1 MSGDVTVVHVG
12 EPWPEHWS
20 TSVYLCGPTP
30 RDPALDSWRPHAEH
44 LLREHWSGEGRLA
57 VFLPEAP
64 DGQSEPPYPQQVA
77 WEEAAMHA
85 ADAILFYVPRDLA
98 TLPGLVTNVKWGA
111 WHDCGRAVLGSPPG
125 AQRNEYLLHFA
136 ELLAVPV
143 AHDLPGAVTA
153 ALALAGPGARREGA
167 DRHVPLALWRS
178 PEFRDWHAGLA
189 GRGDALLGGRLLW
202 SRGNP
207 VTDWVFEARLRSAA
221 TGLERTELASRAGEP
236 PPAHPA
242 HLAPLGTTG
251 WSVWRDVMLRGAGF
265 PASDL
270 TALASPALAAAADL
284 AADGDPT
291 AAADYKHAYD
301 RAVDDLRAAVG
312 RTAGATAFREAV
324 LWQNQAVVHHHLHK
338 AAAGGP
344 RNAQGRRNE
353 LVIASYLQR
362 YTLKNDTIGWFGPV
376 GWARCTDADGP
387 LTVRPGPALTAERHT
402 FFENWAVDALA
413 ATVARTPGVLP
424 WLVPR
429 PVASHARRGHTL
441 LRPRRPSR
449 ELTDDE
455 LALLELCDG
464 RRTTAEVTAAAPG
477 GPRAAL
483 PVLVR
488 LHEEGIVRLD
498 LTGPVEARPEHTL
511 RRALARIGDPEVR
524 ARALAPVDRLVR
536 LREDVAAAAGDPDR
550 LDPALTALRGAFE
563 DITARDATR
572 RAGADYAGRTLVYE
586 DTARDVQVGLGT
598 PLISELAAPLGLLLD
613 SADWLV
619 RRVADGYRDLF
630 DALYDRETR
639 RTGEPGVPLAW
650 LVALAADQLSTGHRS
665 VPPPVER
672 AVTEFQDRW
681 RRVLPL
687 PGTARHTVTAA
698 ALAEG
703 VAREFPAGPLPWAA
717 ATHHCPDLMIAATG
731 PQAVAD
737 GDWEGVLGEL
747 HVATNT
753 LEGRAFVD
761 RHPDPERLLR
771 AAEADYAG
779 RRVYAV
785 PPKDSLFV
793 SSRLAPPSA
802 LLSPAYRYW
811 SWAEGQDSAEVPGTP
826 LPAGGLRVCREDGG
840 LVVRADDGTRVPLL
854 EAVGEF
860 LSAAVAGAF
869 SPFARAP
876 HRPRVT
882 VGRLVVARESWSV
895 PVAALGWV
903 RETDEAA
910 RFAAARRW
918 RAELGLPE
926 RVFYRVPHELKPM
939 AGDFGSLALV
949 NLMARTVRAVPDG
962 PDATVTLTEMYP
974 GPDRLWL
981 PDAAGA
987 RYTSELRFVATR
999 AGSHRTERVSSSTSA

>member
-20 TSVYLCGPTP
+20 VSLYLCGPTP
-30 RDPALDSWRPHAEH
+30 RDPALESWRPRAER
-44 LLREHWSGEGRLA
+44 LLREHWTGDGRLA

-64 DGQSEPPYPQQVA
+64 EGGSEPPYPQQVA

-111 WHDCGRAVLGSPPG
+111 WHDCGRAVLGSPPD

-136 ELLAVPV
+136 ELLSVPV
-143 AHDLPGAVTA
+143 AHDLPGAVAA
-153 ALALAGPGARREGA
+153 ALDLAGPGDRREGA

-178 PEFRDWHAGLA
+178 PEFRAWHAGLA
-189 GRGDALLGGRLLW
+189 GRGDALAGGRLLW

-207 VTDWVFEARLRSAA
+207 VRDWVFEARLRSAA
-221 TGLERTELASRAGEP
+221 TGRERTELASRAGEP

-242 HLAPLGTTG
+242 HLAPLGSTG

-270 TALASPALAAAADL
+270 TALASPALAAAADR
-284 AADGDPT
+284 AAGGDPT
-291 AAADYKHAYD
+291 AAADYRHAYD
-301 RAVDDLRAAVG
+301 RAVDDLRAGVA
-312 RTAGATAFREAV
+312 RTAGSSGFREAV
-324 LWQNQAVVHHHLHK
+324 LWQNQAVVHHHLDK

-344 RNAQGRRNE
+344 RNARGRRNE
-353 LVIASYLQR
+353 RVVASYLQR
-362 YTLKNDTIGWFGPV
+362 YTMKNDTIGWFGPV
-376 GWARCTDADGP
+376 GWARCTEGGDP
-387 LTVRPGPALTAERHT
+387 LTVRPGPALTSERHT

-413 ATVARTPGVLP
+413 ATVARMPGVLP

-429 PVASHARRGHTL
+429 PVTSHARRGRTL
-441 LRPRRPSR
+441 LRPRRPPR
-449 ELTDDE
+449 ELTDAE
-455 LALLELCDG
+455 LALLDLCDG
-464 RRTTAEVTAAAPG
+464 RRTAAEVSAAAPG

-483 PVLVR
+483 GVLVR
-488 LHEEGIVRLD
+488 LHDEGVLRLD
-498 LTGPVEARPEHTL
+498 LTGPVEARPERTL

-524 ARALAPVDRLVR
+524 ARVLAPVDRLGR

-563 DITARDATR
+563 EITTRDATR

-586 DTARDVQVGLGT
+586 DTARDVQVGLG
-598 PLISELAAPLGLLLD
+598 PSLLSELAAPLGLLLD

-619 RRVADGYRDLF
+619 RRVADSYRQLF
-630 DALYDRETR
+630 EALYAREIR
-639 RTGEPGVPLAW
+639 RTGRTGVPLAW
-650 LVALAADQLSTGHRS
+650 LVALAADRLSTGHRS
-665 VPPPVER
+665 VPAPVER
-672 AVTEFQDRW
+672 AVAEFQDRW

-687 PGTARHTVTAA
+687 PDASRCTVDAASLAA
-698 ALAEG
+698 A

-731 PQAVAD
+731 PEAVAA

-753 LEGRAFVD
+753 VEGRAFVD
-761 RHPDPERLLR
+761 RHPEPERLLR
-771 AAEADYAG
+771 AAEADHAG

-802 LLSPAYRYW
+802 LLSPEYRYW
-811 SWAEGQDSAEVPGTP
+811 SWAEGQDAAEVPGTP
-826 LPAGGLRVCREDGG
+826 LPAGGLLVHQEGDG
-840 LVVRADDGTRVPLL
+840 LVVRAGDGTRITLL
-854 EAVGEF
+854 EALGEF

-869 SPFARAP
+869 SPFAPAP

-895 PVAALGWV
+895 PTAGLAWV
-903 RETDEAA
+903 HETDEAA

-918 RAELGLPE
+918 RAALGLPE
-926 RVFYRVPHELKPM
+926 RVFYRVPQELKPM

-949 NLMARTVRAVPDG
+949 DLMARTLRAVPEG
-962 PDATVTLTEMYP
+962 PDAAVTLTEMHP

-981 PDAAGA
+981 PDASGA

-999 AGSHRTERVSSSTSA
+999 SGSRGERVSSSTSA